1 MRPCLSSRVLVASL
15 TLIWHTFSTVLVTGG
30 FAVAGWLLSSFLDS
44 VERRFDKVDELFKK
58 SDERVDELFKKSDE
72 RVDELFKKSDER
84 VDEHFEKVERQL
96 EKLTELLTKRLLK

>member
-72 RVDELFKKSDER
+72 RVDE
-84 VDEHFEKVERQL
+84 HFEKVERQL